1 MVPGV
6 PCRERGNWGRDFLRE
21 QRNMGLNASDALH
34 CTLRWKD
41 SGLTYKDVD
50 RSFSEGGG
58 RELHVFCMKA

>member
-1 MVPGV
+1 MR
-6 PCRERGNWGRDFLRE
+6 RERKLGTRMYTLALRE